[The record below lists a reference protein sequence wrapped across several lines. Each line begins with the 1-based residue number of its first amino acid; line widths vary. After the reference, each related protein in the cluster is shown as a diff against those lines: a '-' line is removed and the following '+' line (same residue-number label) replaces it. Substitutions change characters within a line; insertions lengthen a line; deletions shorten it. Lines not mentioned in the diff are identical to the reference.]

1 MLAER
6 SKIREGT
13 KDWDRILTPA
23 ILIVGTL
30 ALLATAALDVRF
42 EWSGSFS
49 TELWGFG
56 LIFAFASQMFVLW
69 AMASNPFFA
78 TTVRIQAER
87 GHTVASSGPYQWIR
101 HPGYAGS
108 LVYTLM
114 TPLVLCSWWTF
125 IPAVLT
131 IALIILR
138 TGLEDQTLKMELPGY
153 EEYAGRVRHRL
164 VPGVW

>member
-1 MLAER
+1 
-6 SKIREGT
+6 
-13 KDWDRILTPA
+13 
-23 ILIVGTL
+23 
-30 ALLATAALDVRF
+30 
-42 EWSGSFS
+42 
-49 TELWGFG
+49 
-56 LIFAFASQMFVLW
+56 MFVLW

-114 TPLVLCSWWTF
+114 TPLVLCSWWTV

-138 TGLEDQTLKMELPGY
+138 TGLEDQTLKTELPGY